1 MKLTTLAVELLAG
14 TFLLPV
20 DAFHQQI
27 ISPQQQNFHKEHK
40 EPSLQDLWGSSWPYQ
55 GIQTFAHLPFSECLL
70 NRSETFD
77 IAVVGVPFDTAV
89 TFRPGA
95 RFGPQG
101 IRKSSQRQ
109 TSLRG
114 FNFRAGINPFDD
126 WAHIMDCGDIP
137 VTPMDNKLALRQM
150 TEAYE
155 NLLIGRNSTSEGE
168 DGEILTPRLV
178 SLGGDHSITL
188 PALRA
193 LAQLHGNITVIHFD
207 SHLDTWAP
215 SKFPSFWDSDIGDFN
230 HGSML
235 WMAKQEN
242 LLATDG
248 NMHVGLR
255 TRLSGTTYE
264 DYDDDIDVGFERIH
278 ADDFLEI
285 GVKGVLEQIKNYL
298 GETEEERLARK
309 IYISVDIDVLDPS
322 AAPGTGTMEVGG
334 LLSRELIYLL
344 RGLDKY
350 NVVGADVVE
359 VSPPYDPLEITQLAG
374 AQVAYELITS
384 MVKNGP
390 AIKTTK

>member
-1 MKLTTLAVELLAG
+1 MKYNIFTGLLA
-14 TFLLPV
+14 TALFVQLDEAKRNIV
-20 DAFHQQI
+20 
-27 ISPQQQNFHKEHK
+27 SPNQQQNFHEFKF
-40 EPSLQDLWGSSWPYQ
+40 EPSLEDKWGSLWPFQ
-55 GIQTFAHLPFSECLL
+55 GIQSFAHLPSSQCLL

-101 IRKSSQRQ
+101 IRRASLRQ
-109 TSLRG
+109 NSLRG
-114 FNFRAGINPFDD
+114 FNYRANINPYDD
-126 WAHIMDCGDIP
+126 WAHVMDCGDIP

-155 NLLIGRNSTSEGE
+155 NLLIGRNSTKGE
-168 DGEILTPRLV
+168 NLVPRLV

-188 PALRA
+188 PALRS
-193 LAQLHGNITVIHFD
+193 LAQIHGDITVIHFD

-215 SKFPSFWDSDIGDFN
+215 DKFPSFWDSDIGDFN

-242 LLATDG
+242 LLASNG
-248 NMHVGLR
+248 NIHVGLR
-255 TRLSGTTYE
+255 TRLSGKDFADYE
-264 DYDDDIDVGFERIH
+264 EDTDVGFERIH

-285 GVKGVLEQIKNYL
+285 GVKGVEKQILKYL
-298 GETEEERLARK
+298 GDTEEERLARK
-309 IYISVDIDVLDPS
+309 IFISVDIDVLDPS

-350 NVVGADVVE
+350 NIVGADVVE

-374 AQVAYELITS
+374 AQVAYELISS
-384 MVKNGP
+384 MVKKGP
-390 AIKTTK
+390 IEASV

>member
-1 MKLTTLAVELLAG
+1 MKVQTLVGLLAPA
-14 TFLLPV
+14 LLVPV
-20 DAFHQQI
+20 ESLQQQVL
-27 ISPQQQNFHKEHK
+27 SPQQNFHQETK
-40 EPSLQDLWGSSWPYQ
+40 EPSLEDLWGSYWPYQ
-55 GIQTFAHLPFSECLL
+55 GIKTFAHLPFTECLL

-89 TFRPGA
+89 TYRPGA

-101 IRKSSQRQ
+101 IRQSSQRQ

-114 FNFRAGINPFDD
+114 FNYRAGINPYDN
-126 WAHIMDCGDIP
+126 WANVIDCGDIP

-150 TEAYE
+150 TEAFE
-155 NLLIGRNSTSEGE
+155 NLLVGRNSTKGEE
-168 DGEILTPRLV
+168 DGEILVPRLV

-188 PALRA
+188 PALRS

-207 SHLDTWAP
+207 SHLDTWSP

-242 LLATDG
+242 LLAADG

-255 TRLSGTTYE
+255 TRISGTSYE
-264 DYDDDIDVGFERIH
+264 DYDEDDAVGFERIH
-278 ADDFLEI
+278 ADQFLEI
-285 GVKGVLEQIKNYL
+285 GVRGVLQEILNYL

-334 LLSRELIYLL
+334 LLSRELIFLL
-344 RGLDKY
+344 RGLDNY
-350 NVVGADVVE
+350 NIVGADVVE

-384 MVKNGP
+384 MVKKGP
-390 AIKTTK
+390 VAKAIE